1 MIKFICSSNIVDG
14 LYILTPNKHEL
25 YNSELDNNSHVKSLK
40 IKFSSTNDAS
50 PWHLRLGY
58 INANIIQRLI
68 KDGLL
73 EPLDFNEFLV
83 CESCLEGKMTKI
95 PFNAKGRKAQELL
108 ELVHTDVRG
117 PMSTQAKGGYE
128 YFITFTDDYSRY
140 GYVYLMRRKSKAFEK
155 FKEFRAEVE
164 NQLGKHIKAIQSD
177 QGGEYLLGDFK
188 DYLTQNGIVSQLT
201 ALGTPQQ
208 NGIAERRNRTLLEMV
223 RSMMSY
229 STLPIFFWGYALK
242 TIMHI
247 LNLVPS
253 KSVPNTP
260 KELWSGHK
268 PSIKFLHI

>member
-1 MIKFICSSNIVDG
+1 
-14 LYILTPNKHEL
+14 
-25 YNSELDNNSHVKSLK
+25 
-40 IKFSSTNDAS
+40 
-50 PWHLRLGY
+50 
-58 INANIIQRLI
+58 
-68 KDGLL
+68 
-73 EPLDFNEFLV
+73 
-83 CESCLEGKMTKI
+83 
-95 PFNAKGRKAQELL
+95 
-108 ELVHTDVRG
+108 
-117 PMSTQAKGGYE
+117 
-128 YFITFTDDYSRY
+128 
-140 GYVYLMRRKSKAFEK
+140 MRRKSKAFEK

-208 NGIAERRNRTLLEMV
+208 NGIAERRNKTLLEMV

-260 KELWSGHK
+260 
-268 PSIKFLHI
+268 